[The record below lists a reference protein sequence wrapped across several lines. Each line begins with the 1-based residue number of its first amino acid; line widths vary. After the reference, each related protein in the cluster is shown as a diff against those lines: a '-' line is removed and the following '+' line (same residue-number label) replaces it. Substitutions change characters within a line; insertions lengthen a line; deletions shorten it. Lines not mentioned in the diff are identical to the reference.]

1 MDDQGNR
8 LFEGLEDS
16 LSVSAEEILLITR
29 AMQAEGLS
37 EEGIIRQLLRELSQ
51 LANQPMS
58 VVIED
63 EIVEMII
70 NRRIPSSIDVLDR
83 FTGG

>member
-16 LSVSAEEILLITR
+16 LSVSAEEILLIAR